1 MGNIVIFGAGTVGKE
16 ALIYYGKRVA
26 FFADNNPNLWET
38 NIQGILVK
46 KIDDI
51 AWDAEQYCFVIANA
65 DVHQQKDMKIQL
77 ERLGIKKLFAFKMT
91 GRDTLCQRS

>member
-38 NIQGILVK
+38 N
-46 KIDDI
+46 KI
-51 AWDAEQYCFVIANA
+51 
-65 DVHQQKDMKIQL
+65 
-77 ERLGIKKLFAFKMT
+77 
-91 GRDTLCQRS
+91 GRAHV